1 MNELKDKDI
10 REALRRREQQRKKP
24 QVPSNFC
31 DKVMQEIEPKKRKKE
46 TLVVVLLSIAASV
59 AILFMLIPV
68 NWNIQQKQTETSV
81 IHKQFPSQSITQAVN
96 QNEMLAIPKED
107 EKSDKRLLTK
117 KEIRQSNN
125 KFSPKADII
134 KNQDV
139 EEIQNAHLTNVDSL
153 DYYIDKI
160 ERELAQVD
168 ESLYIERMNKVI
180 QADER
185 LQRIVNKYILERINN
200 EDKPQAAHTI
210 NPQTINNHEE

>member
-10 REALRRREQQRKKP
+10 REALRRRELQKKKP
-24 QVPSNFC
+24 QVPSDFC
-31 DKVMQEIEPKKRKKE
+31 DKVMQEIEPKKRKKG
-46 TLVVVLLSIAASV
+46 TLVVALLAIAASV
-59 AILFMLIPV
+59 AILFMIIPV
-68 NWNIQQKQTETSV
+68 SWINQQKQTETSV
-81 IHKQFPSQSITQAVN
+81 IHKQLPSQSITQKDN
-96 QNEMLAIPKED
+96 QNKMLVITKED
-107 EKSDKRLLTK
+107 EKSDKRLWTK

-125 KFSPKADII
+125 KSSPKEEII
-134 KNQDV
+134 KKQDV
-139 EEIQNAHLTNVDSL
+139 EEILNAHLTNVDSF